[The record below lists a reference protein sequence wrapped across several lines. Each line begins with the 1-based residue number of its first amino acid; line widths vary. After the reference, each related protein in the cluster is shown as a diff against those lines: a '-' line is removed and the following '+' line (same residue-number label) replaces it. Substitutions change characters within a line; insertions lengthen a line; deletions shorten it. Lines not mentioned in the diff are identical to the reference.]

1 LKDANGCPT
10 PFAIRLAQRAAV
22 LIEMHAPPDV
32 MVAFF
37 SDVERDTTEVECH
50 PLIGAIDAYV
60 RDAKLL
66 QAGKDPFPQH

>member
-37 SDVERDTTEVECH
+37 SDVEHDTTEVECH
-50 PLIGAIDAYV
+50 PLIGAIAEYV
-60 RDAKLL
+60 RNAELL
-66 QAGKDPFPQH
+66 QAGKNPFPQH